1 MVSKRPD
8 EVTKIHSLSRIN
20 KDLGRLFSQNILAK
34 SFVVISDNL
43 FFWRK
48 FNCGRCNFFPFY
60 GQLLSLEKVHFFS
73 EVGISPN
80 QFQRNP
86 RVFG

>member
-1 MVSKRPD
+1 MISKRPG
-8 EVTKIHSLSRIN
+8 VMKIHSLSRIN

-34 SFVVISDNL
+34 SFVLIICFFGGNSIAADAIS
-43 FFWRK
+43 FRFMVSYFHW
-48 FNCGRCNFFPFY
+48 
-60 GQLLSLEKVHFFS
+60 EKVHFFS
-73 EVGISPN
+73 EVRISPN